1 MEQNTLTYKI
11 ATEPEEMEQIYKLNY
26 ETFVKEIPQHRQNK
40 NRRLIDKFDNENT
53 YIIAKEAGEVIGMIA
68 VRANRP
74 FSLDYKLKNLDEYL
88 PNNAKPCEVRLLSVK
103 KEYRKTRVFF
113 QLVNVLVSYCLENN
127 YNMALISGTDRQT
140 RLYKRIG
147 FESFGPMVGT
157 KEAMFQPMYLTKEKF
172 ETTSKAFKKMM
183 MQKERS
189 PQRLNFLP
197 GPVPLHEDVEQ
208 AFKQAAISHRSSDF
222 IDEIKEVRAKLCRL
236 VQAKEAQIV
245 IGTGTLAND
254 LVAAQIKKLP
264 GKGLIIAN
272 GEFGYR
278 LIDHATRF
286 ELNYYT
292 IEKQWNEK
300 VSMEEVER
308 FLEMHND
315 VSWVWIVHCE
325 TSTGY
330 LFDLEK
336 IQTLTRKHNVKLC
349 VDACSSVGVVP
360 VEFTDAYLASTVSG
374 KGLGSYPGL
383 AIVFHKEPIVPDKQ
397 IPRYLDLGQY
407 ALADSTPYTHSSN
420 LISALHEAVKRVDL
434 EQRYTLANAFKQMLT
449 SAGFVVFGNEE
460 YSPGIITISLP
471 PFISSKDMG
480 DKLKEKGIIISYES
494 DYLLKRNWVQF
505 ALMGNITITE
515 IEHAFTILQQTI
527 AIKVEQV

>member
-1 MEQNTLTYKI
+1 MEQTKLTIKI
-11 ATEPEEMEQIYKLNY
+11 ATEPEEMDQIYKLNY
-26 ETFVKEIPQHRQNK
+26 ETFVEEIPQHKQNR
-40 NRRLIDKFDNENT
+40 NRSLIDKFDKENT
-53 YIIAKEAGEVIGMIA
+53 YIVAKEAGEVIGMIA

-74 FSLDYKLKNLDEYL
+74 FSLDYKLKNIDQYL
-88 PNNAKPCEVRLLSVK
+88 PKGAKPCEVRLLSVK

-113 QLVNVLVSYCLENN
+113 RLVNSLVSYCLENN
-127 YNMALISGTDRQT
+127 YNMALISGTDRQI

-147 FESFGPMVGT
+147 FEPFGPMVGSE
-157 KEAMFQPMYLTKEKF
+157 EAMFQPMYLTKEKF
-172 ETTSKAFKKMM
+172 ETTSKAFEKMM
-183 MQKERS
+183 MQKKGVAK
-189 PQRLNFLP
+189 RLNFLP

-208 AFKQAAISHRSSDF
+208 AFKQVAISHRSSDF
-222 IDEIKEVRAKLCRL
+222 VDEMKEVRTKLCSL
-236 VQAKEAQIV
+236 VNAKEAQIV
-245 IGTGTLAND
+245 VGTGTLAND

-264 GKGLIIAN
+264 GKGLVVAN

-286 ELNYYT
+286 KLDFYT

-300 VSMEEVER
+300 VSMEEMER

-336 IQTLTRKHNVKLC
+336 TQALTKRHNVKLC
-349 VDACSSVGVVP
+349 VDACSSVGVVS
-360 VEFTDAYLASTVSG
+360 VDFKDVYLASTVSG

-383 AIVFHKEPIVPDKQ
+383 AIVFHQEPIVPDRQ

-434 EQRYTLANAFKQMLT
+434 EHRYTLANAFKQMLT
-449 SAGFVVFGNEE
+449 SAGFVVFGDEE

-480 DKLKEKGIIISYES
+480 NKLKEKGIIISYES
-494 DYLLKRNWVQF
+494 DYLVKRNWVQF
-505 ALMGNITITE
+505 ALMGNITSHEVET
-515 IEHAFTILQQTI
+515 ACTILQQTI
-527 AIKVEQV
+527 AVKVEQV